1 MLIFR
6 LPFGRPFSFSPAVF
20 IPPDVT
26 ASRYEALLAHET
38 AHYNRQGLFPIAW
51 VVKYFTNKQFR
62 LQEELI
68 AVTAEI
74 NKYRELSI
82 PVSLESYAKVLSTQ
96 YWNMVSYEDALLK
109 LRETFI

>member
-1 MLIFR
+1 MTIR
-6 LPFGRPFSFSPAVF
+6 LFTSRGFSFRPFMVIPA
-20 IPPDVT
+20 IIKGT
-26 ASRYEALLAHET
+26 ADEPAYIAHET

-74 NKYRELSI
+74 NKYRELNI
-82 PVSLESYAKVLSTQ
+82 PVSLESYAKALSTQ
-96 YWNMVSYEDALLK
+96 YWNMVSYDDALLK
-109 LRETFI
+109 LQEIFI